1 MSKEEDDVAKEI
13 LKLDPILRHP
23 VRFSILTILVVSG
36 YRTEGELAKSLR
48 ISWGRLSTHISK
60 LEEEGYV
67 KTRRHFTLYG
77 PRTFVEITDK
87 GVKAYYKYVETLENI
102 LKLLK
107 KR

>member
-36 YRTEGELAKSLR
+36 YRTEGE
-48 ISWGRLSTHISK
+48 HISK

-67 KTRRHFTLYG
+67 KTRRHFILYG